1 MEEDIKEIAEM
12 TSSCFQ
18 YVSEEKVSDLLTC
31 GICTCP
37 YVKPLKTPCNHYF
50 CFDCM
55 SQYFQYNP
63 NNNQTNKEISKTCP
77 TCRRAL
83 TFASMV
89 EESHPLILQQLNALE
104 IYCKNK
110 ERGCEWKG
118 PRSNLLDHIKISCK
132 FVECQNR
139 ESGCKWTGKSTEKE
153 IHSSKCDFQLIY
165 CKHYW
170 SLNCQFYALR
180 KDILQHEKNC
190 EKYLEDEERKRK
202 KEEEERIKLKINREK
217 EKLEQIQTK
226 LKERKEEVISNRP
239 IKINVSGKIF
249 STTLKTLCADP
260 SSLLFSIYSNQLNKY
275 QNYNIINNN
284 IINNNNKKYEKEV
297 EEEEIFIDCDAKSFS
312 HILFW
317 LRAGELPMRLK
328 EEEIQSIRITSAY
341 LNLTSLLSY
350 LPSYF
355 PSLHPP
361 QTQKLIDHSIK
372 ISNHFNEKNDVNSPT
387 RFSPSLSVPDQFFDL
402 FDNDKENNDTKSDI
416 PLHKKRKFEDF
427 NNNNNN
433 NDITNNMKSSQQRVK
448 LTKDQLVSVSDSLK
462 STKNK
467 GKLIDLHSRIF
478 PKEKVIEIEITNAH
492 FNNSLFVDSSLY
504 KCNFSSS
511 KFENSNFKNADLTL
525 TNFTNCNLSNCNLSN
540 ANLQNTSLSFAKL
553 TNSNLSKVN
562 LSNSNLSSADLSNS
576 NLTNANLSNA
586 DLTSANLSNCNLNN
600 SNFLD
605 ANFTNTIL
613 PSNFSRVILSPSFDL
628 GKLRKDWSH
637 CDLSYNNFSGLNLTN
652 INFSHCNLSNC
663 NFKGANLSNSI
674 LSNANL
680 SNSDLNTAILVDSNL
695 EKANLTKCNISGANL
710 SKANLTNA
718 NLTSSNISANFSSA
732 NLTSA
737 NLSNVSMEGTNFN
750 SANISNAIFTGSTG
764 KPWPTSRYSG
774 GGNMHTNGL
783 PYAPSDTKCIQYSCK
798 KNATCIAIRSNDRE
812 GVATFEYYCD
822 YCRSIR
828 EF

>member
-427 NNNNNN
+427 NNN
-433 NDITNNMKSSQQRVK
+433 DITNNKKSSQQRIK

-467 GKLIDLHSRIF
+467 GKITDLRNRDF
-478 PKEKVIEIEITNAH
+478 NKEKVIEIELTNGY
-492 FNNSLFVDSSLY
+492 FNNCLFVDSSLY

-511 KFENSNFKNADLTL
+511 NFEKSNFQNANLSFS
-525 TNFTNCNLSNCNLSN
+525 NFNNCNLSNCNLSRT
-540 ANLQNTSLSFAKL
+540 NLQNTSLSFAD
-553 TNSNLSKVN
+553 
-562 LSNSNLSSADLSNS
+562 LSNSNLSS
-576 NLTNANLSNA
+576 ANLSNA
-586 DLTSANLSNCNLNN
+586 DLTSANLSNCNINN
-600 SNFLD
+600 SNFLA

-613 PSNFSRVILSPSFDL
+613 PSNFSNIILPKSFDL

-637 CDLSYNNFSGLNLTN
+637 CDLSYNNFSGFNLTN
-652 INFSHCNLSNC
+652 FNFTHCNLSNC
-663 NFKGANLSNSI
+663 NFKNANLSNSI

-680 SNSDLNTAILVDSNL
+680 SNSDLNTADLVDSNL

-710 SKANLTNA
+710 SKSNLTNA
-718 NLTSSNISANFSSA
+718 NLTSSNINKVKFSSA
-732 NLTSA
+732 NLTST
-737 NLSNVSMEGTNFN
+737 NLSNVSMTETNFN

-764 KPWPTSRYSG
+764 KPWPTSRYSKDFA
-774 GGNMHTNGL
+774 HTNGL
-783 PYAPSDTKCIQYSCK
+783 PYVSSDTKCIQFYSCK
-798 KNATCIAIRSNDRE
+798 KNATCIAIRSNDLE
-812 GVATFEYYCD
+812 GVSAFEYYCD
-822 YCRSIR
+822 YCRSTIR